1 MNLLPSKSMSNLNS
15 TTQISSF
22 LEELCNEGSIKQYQ
36 HACSSF
42 KVKAILMIRVVMKEN
57 FILFP

>member
-1 MNLLPSKSMSNLNS
+1 MSNLNI

-36 HACSSF
+36 HACSAF